1 MTRTHAPSTLP
12 GSGIVTAR
20 VRGDVEMWHVVCRVI
35 ATNGDAEW
43 RVTRVAHTHSTL
55 TRPDDR
61 WVPPLPQGALPLVH
75 TQAPCGGAQ
84 QAQRPALPPR
94 AGGGGRAGGPEPPTL
109 TAFRPLVPSSLTLPF
124 LLRSLF
130 PPFHNYSPLTA
141 LLFV

>member
-1 MTRTHAPSTLP
+1 MTLRRLCRDRDC
-12 GSGIVTAR
+12 AR
-20 VRGDVEMWHVVCRVI
+20 RRGDVEMWVWHVVCRVI

-94 AGGGGRAGGPEPPTL
+94 AGGGAGPETRSRPP
-109 TAFRPLVPSSLTLPF
+109 FQPSAPSFPSLTLPF

-130 PPFHNYSPLTA
+130 PPIHNYSPLTA

>member
-1 MTRTHAPSTLP
+1 
-12 GSGIVTAR
+12 VTAR

-43 RVTRVAHTHSTL
+43 RVTRVAHSLTL
-55 TRPDDR
+55 THLNTNTTSSIA
-61 WVPPLPQGALPLVH
+61 VPPLPQGALPLVY